1 MGTLSET
8 DTEDDN
14 VCLGSIFR
22 SDDFVAGEGIKV
34 DGDEDD
40 FFSAS
45 EAEERVHAS
54 REGARATR
62 SLLTAVQGDMSC
74 PPSTRSRRPTSGL
87 TEVLSPEATL
97 VRDLGGV
104 MEEWFM
110 MAFLIVWRAWNI
122 MDGGSVD
129 TFCLRMVWHL

>member
-34 DGDEDD
+34 GGDEDD

-45 EAEERVHAS
+45 EAEEWVHAS
-54 REGARATR
+54 REGGWVTR
-62 SLLTAVQGDMSC
+62 SLLTMVQWDRSC
-74 PPSTRSRRPTSGL
+74 PPSTRSRRPTRL
-87 TEVLSPEATL
+87 IEMLSPEATM
-97 VRDLGGV
+97 VRDLEGV
-104 MEEWFM
+104 MEERFM
-110 MAFLIVWRAWNI
+110 MAFLVVWRAWNT

-129 TFCLRMVWHL
+129 TFGLRMVWDL